1 MAIITITSDMNP
13 GDYYLAAVK
22 GTLISQIPNCSI
34 FDLAHSGRPF
44 DNLSSAFNLKNG
56 YSFFPEG
63 SIHILSVNEMES
75 PDVSHVVI
83 ASKGHYFIGPD
94 NGIFSMVLGDD
105 VVEVYALNPIKEL
118 NTETFPLL
126 QKFAPAAVHIA
137 KGLPLSS
144 IGYKRERLNLA
155 YRIEPAFEENV
166 IRGSIIYIDH
176 YSNAITNISESLFE
190 KVGKGRKFTI
200 MIKSNAPVRDINK
213 RYNQAAT
220 GYPAA
225 LFNHLG
231 LLEIATNSGAAA
243 KLFGLQV
250 NQTIRIEFS

>member
-22 GTLISQIPNCSI
+22 GSLVSQIPNCSI

-56 YSFFPEG
+56 FAFFPEG

-94 NGIFSMVLGDD
+94 NGIFSMVLGDVPME
-105 VVEVYALNPIKEL
+105 VVALNPKKEL
-118 NTETFPLL
+118 KTETFPLL
-126 QKFAPAAVHIA
+126 QKFVDAAVHIA
-137 KGLPLSS
+137 KGLPLSG
-144 IGYKRERLNLA
+144 IGYKRDRLNLA
-155 YRIEPAFEENV
+155 YRIEPAFEDNV

-190 KVGKGRKFTI
+190 KVGKGRKFNI
-200 MIKSNAPVRDINK
+200 MVKSNAPISDISK
-213 RYNQAAT
+213 RYNQIAS

-231 LLEIATNSGAAA
+231 LLEIATNSGAAS
-243 KLFGLQV
+243 KLFALQM
-250 NQTIRIEFS
+250 NQTIRVEFL

>member
-13 GDYYLAAVK
+13 VDYYLAAVK
-22 GTLISQIPNCSI
+22 GTLISQIPNCSV

-44 DNLSSAFNLKNG
+44 DNLSAAFNLKNG
-56 YSFFPEG
+56 FPFFPEG

-83 ASKGHYFIGPD
+83 QSKGHYFIGPD
-94 NGIFSMVLGDD
+94 NGIFSMVLGDAPL
-105 VVEVYALNPIKEL
+105 EVYALNPIKDL
-118 NTETFPLL
+118 KTETFPLL
-126 QKFAPAAVHIA
+126 QKFAHAAAHIA
-137 KGLPLSS
+137 KGLPISG
-144 IGYKRERLNLA
+144 IGYKREKLNLA
-155 YRIEPAFEENV
+155 YPVEPAFEDNV

-176 YSNAITNISESLFE
+176 YSNAITNISDSLFE
-190 KVGKGRKFTI
+190 KVGKGRQFRI
-200 MIKSNAPVRDINK
+200 MVKSNAPIVEISK

-231 LLEIATNSGAAA
+231 LLEIATNSGAAS
-243 KLFGLQV
+243 KLFALHV
-250 NQTIRIEFS
+250 NQTIRIEFT